1 MTATMS
7 KSRCSKVPSMEK
19 APVKYKKTWT
29 WNFSRKPSCC
39 PPTASSTT
47 CPTCSASSSPPTK
60 KNNPMNLHDLENHLI
75 EEWRTRSRR
84 NGDTADIAP
93 DGILYRGAF
102 SYDEGY
108 WTRLPGDECNAWERA
123 SRRILI
129 LTKDLNDAEAWDIRA
144 ETGRLNHSGPDNIR
158 ISAPFYKNLMRWVYG
173 ILHAAPG
180 NPAPDFDDIN
190 RQEIYQP
197 FYDNTPLA
205 RINCK
210 KQLGGATLSNAD
222 LHTYLTRYRDLL
234 TRQITAYD
242 PHILLCCG
250 SSNLIKDFIRETI
263 LPDLRQTND
272 WIYHSPA
279 TGTLLI
285 NSYHPSYRGAAHR
298 DMYAG
303 MMSALQQHLN
313 RTPLWSN
320 F

>member
-1 MTATMS
+1 
-7 KSRCSKVPSMEK
+7 
-19 APVKYKKTWT
+19 
-29 WNFSRKPSCC
+29 
-39 PPTASSTT
+39 
-47 CPTCSASSSPPTK
+47 
-60 KNNPMNLHDLENHLI
+60 MNLHDLENHLI
-75 EEWRTRSRR
+75 EEWRIRSHR

-190 RQEIYQP
+190 RQEVYQP
-197 FYDNTPLA
+197 FYDVTPLA

-222 LHTYLTRYRDLL
+222 LHAYLTRYRDLL
-234 TRQITAYD
+234 TRQITSYD
-242 PHILLCCG
+242 PRILLCCG
-250 SSNLIKDFIRETI
+250 GSNLIKDFIRETI

-279 TGTLLI
+279 TGKLLI
-285 NSYHPSYRGAAHR
+285 NSYHPSYRGATHR